1 MIDVLIG
8 TVPFGEFDPEP
19 INLLRQ
25 ANLDFA
31 LNPYGQRL
39 SEDNLLSLIGETR
52 TLVAGTEPIT
62 ARVLDAAPHL
72 QLISRVGVGLDNV
85 DLAAARDRQIS
96 ITYTPE
102 APAPAVADLALGLI
116 LSLLRGT
123 HTANLLMHQGIW
135 KRIHGKR
142 ISDVTLGVIGVGRI
156 GKRVLRCLRAL
167 EPNRILAHDIEPSD
181 SESEFPDVEWTT
193 KKSVLRESDVVT
205 LHLPLT
211 RRTYDYISFAEMA
224 AMPPG
229 AMIVNTSRG
238 QVINEKAL
246 IDNLAREHIG
256 GAAIDVFDTE
266 PYEGPLRDFPT
277 CLLTSHMGSMSLDC
291 RARME
296 VEATQEAIRYLRK
309 EPLLS
314 PVPTSEYELQIDLG

>member
-1 MIDVLIG
+1 MIDVLIT

-19 INLLRQ
+19 IDLLRQ

-39 SEDNLLSLIGETR
+39 SEDNLMSLIGETR

-96 ITYTPE
+96 VAYTPE
-102 APAPAVADLALGLI
+102 APAPAVADLSLGLV

-142 ISDVTLGVIGVGRI
+142 IPMRL
-156 GKRVLRCLRAL
+156 
-167 EPNRILAHDIEPSD
+167 
-181 SESEFPDVEWTT
+181 
-193 KKSVLRESDVVT
+193 KK
-205 LHLPLT
+205 
-211 RRTYDYISFAEMA
+211 
-224 AMPPG
+224 
-229 AMIVNTSRG
+229 N
-238 QVINEKAL
+238 
-246 IDNLAREHIG
+246 
-256 GAAIDVFDTE
+256 
-266 PYEGPLRDFPT
+266 
-277 CLLTSHMGSMSLDC
+277 
-291 RARME
+291 
-296 VEATQEAIRYLRK
+296 
-309 EPLLS
+309 
-314 PVPTSEYELQIDLG
+314 